1 MCLSQPVLPTFSH
14 YNVSLRMY
22 CVRAQSYPTL
32 CNSKDRVP
40 LSIEFSRQE
49 YWSGL
54 PFPSLGDLPDPGIR
68 PASPVSPA
76 LQVDSLPSMPSG
88 KPFLRT
94 DRLITHRGQSG
105 HIGPAGTARWLPSL
119 MCPWVCLSL
128 SGPLGVGQPPSASPI
143 VGFFLQ
149 EDSNSVFPPPT
160 VFFSRIYTDC
170 FLADYSIFRCL
181 LP

>member
-1 MCLSQPVLPTFSH
+1 MCSCSVVSSSLQLHGLGSSVHGISQARIL
-14 YNVSLRMY
+14 
-22 CVRAQSYPTL
+22 
-32 CNSKDRVP
+32 
-40 LSIEFSRQE
+40 
-49 YWSGL
+49 SGL
-54 PFPSLGDLPDPGIR
+54 PFPSLGDLPDPEIR

-105 HIGPAGTARWLPSL
+105 HIGPAGTAWWLLSCV
-119 MCPWVCLSL
+119 CPWVCLSL
-128 SGPLGVGQPPSASPI
+128 SGPLGVGRPPSASPTN
-143 VGFFLQ
+143 VVFFLQ
-149 EDSNSVFPPPT
+149 EDSNPVFPPPT
-160 VFFSRIYTDC
+160 VFFSHIYTDC